1 MVFGLAQEAPGSAG
15 DGESEEQVRRTIT
28 MVCTNDRVYLRSLLT
43 DSCHLNSFLPSNVY
57 RVCINVWQYQNGF
70 IVDDGPYRRLD
81 DPANA
86 DFLRSLAMGR
96 TPRELMDDTSMGNNI
111 VVGLIDKRS
120 EDFVEPFRSFSGAGA
135 TLGSTTTSVSSLE
148 GVFDPQSLPSHS
160 AESVA
165 GTMTNVAVR
174 LPSGKRKVVTI
185 SLNATVQDLAILLRD
200 DADGTP
206 FRLVAGFP
214 PQTLTDASS
223 SIEAAGLKGA
233 QISMHK
239 A

>member
-1 MVFGLAQEAPGSAG
+1 MYKEKRSFALLVSPLTF
-15 DGESEEQVRRTIT
+15 TIS
-28 MVCTNDRVYLRSLLT
+28 MLK
-43 DSCHLNSFLPSNVY
+43 
-57 RVCINVWQYQNGF
+57 YQNGF

-96 TPRELMDDTSMGNNI
+96 TPRELMDDTSMGGNNI

-120 EDFVEPFRSFSGAGA
+120 EDYVEPFRSFSGAGA
-135 TLGSTTTSVSSLE
+135 TLGSSATSATSTE
-148 GVFDPQSLPSHS
+148 GVFDPQTLPPPP
-160 AESVA
+160 ADGVTGA
-165 GTMTNVAVR
+165 TTNVAVR
-174 LPSGKRKVVTI
+174 LPNGKRKVVSI
-185 SLNATVQDLAILLRD
+185 SLNATVHDLAIQLRD

-214 PQTLTDASS
+214 PQTLTDAAST
-223 SIEAAGLKGA
+223 IESAGLKGA

-239 A
+239 V